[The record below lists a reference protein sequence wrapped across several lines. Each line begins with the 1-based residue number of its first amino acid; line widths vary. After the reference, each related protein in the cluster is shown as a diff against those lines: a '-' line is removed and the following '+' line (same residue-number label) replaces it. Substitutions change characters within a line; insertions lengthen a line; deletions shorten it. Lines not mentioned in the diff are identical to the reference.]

1 MSAKSIV
8 IALTAVLLLAA
19 CSIGKPVPQ
28 ATTYVVEPPAPKER
42 LAGLHGSEVV
52 RMGNVRVAAAFTGNA
67 LVYRSDDVT
76 FVSDPYQA
84 FIADPRAMLGNQMA
98 SWLDRAGPFR
108 AVTQPDSALPANYIL
123 EATVTEL
130 YGDFR
135 KDRPAAAAVAVQFTL
150 VNVDASGSGLVFE
163 RTITRRVP
171 LEQASPDALVRGYGR
186 AISEILS
193 ELVGDLAVRKLR

>member
-1 MSAKSIV
+1 MSTKSIV
-8 IALTAVLLLAA
+8 VVLSVALLLAA

-28 ATTYVVEPPAPKER
+28 ATTYVVEPTAPKER
-42 LAGLHGSEVV
+42 LAGLHSSEVV

-67 LVYRSDDVT
+67 LIYRTADVT

-84 FIADPRAMLGNQMA
+84 FIADPPAMLGNQMA
-98 SWLDRAGPFR
+98 AWLDRAGPFR
-108 AVTQPDSALPANYIL
+108 TVTQPDSALPANYVL

-135 KDRPAAAAVAVQFTL
+135 KDRPAAAVVAVQFTL
-150 VNVDASGSGLVFE
+150 VNVDALGPGLVFE
-163 RTITRRVP
+163 RTITRRLA
-171 LEQASPDALVRGYGR
+171 LERASPDALVRGYGR

-193 ELVGDLAVRKLR
+193 ELIGDLAVKKLR